1 MESSDSNNA
10 GGGPGRLADR
20 AWLRAMDAYT
30 AGAYAR
36 AEEEFRAA
44 VRLDPGMADAW
55 LGLHALRCDTSGAL
69 LAMHRHRKRFG
80 EQRSRHRRPLSSWY
94 WLGWWVQPV
103 LEDAR
108 DLALAHASH
117 WLDGRHLTE
126 LDTALAQCPPPGE
139 DPSVRFLHACRS
151 YLLKDWEQLIRDT
164 DRLLD
169 DPLLGI
175 EAGLFGG
182 MARVRLDMCAQ
193 AQGPLAASLARCRS
207 EQPQRK
213 ELRYWLARAY
223 EGAGRSAAALP
234 LYRAVH
240 RADPAFMDTA
250 ARLTAI
256 SAEDGLVDALL
267 EGVVGSGP
275 AAGGGTGAGREAG
288 PVTGFGTDE
297 AYDPAE
303 ELGAADGFG
312 AAAGY
317 GVDYETQEDLPVG
330 YTAEPGA
337 GRPVE
342 PGAGFTAD
350 YPGEPPAEFPA
361 EFPAGFR
368 GDVAGGLPAGFTM
381 DEGFGPPEGVEEAP
395 GAGQGA
401 GEAVGPQATAGP
413 VPGGPRPGA
422 EGGAGPEPRS
432 GSTVFEGPGTF
443 QGPSGFDGP
452 GGFPGGFEGPGG
464 VEGPAPQGTG
474 ARTGS
479 GSAAPGESGPAA
491 TLFLPGR
498 AVGSQAVPAHR
509 ASPDRSGSRQELDA
523 ALDALERMV
532 GLDPVKRQ
540 VRALSAQLRM
550 SRLRAGEG
558 LPVQPP
564 KRHFVFSGPSGT
576 GKTTV
581 ARILGRVFHSLG
593 LLSGNHLVEAQRADL
608 VGEFLGQTAVKANEL
623 IDSAL
628 DGVLFIDEAY
638 SLSNSGY
645 SKGDAYGDEA
655 LQVLL
660 KRAEDN
666 RDRLVVILAGYP
678 EGMNRLLSTNPGLN
692 SRFTTR
698 VDFPSYRPAELTA
711 IGAALAGRD
720 GDGWDEDATEE
731 LSSICGHVVR
741 EGWIDDLGNGRF
753 IRTLYEKSCA
763 YRDLR
768 LSLTGGQPS
777 REDLATLRL
786 PDLVQAYGELI
797 DGRGGGAEA

>member
-1 MESSDSNNA
+1 
-10 GGGPGRLADR
+10 
-20 AWLRAMDAYT
+20 MDAYT

-36 AEEEFRAA
+36 AEEEFRTA
-44 VRLDPGMADAW
+44 VRLDPSMADAW

-69 LAMHRHRKRFG
+69 LAMYRHKKRFG
-80 EQRSRHRRPLSSWY
+80 EQRRRHQRPLSSWY

-103 LEDAR
+103 LEDQR

-117 WLDGRHLTE
+117 WLDGRHLAE
-126 LDTALAQCPPPGE
+126 LDRAMAQCPPADQ

-164 DRLLD
+164 DQLLD
-169 DPLLGI
+169 DALLGI

-193 AQGPLAASLARCRS
+193 AQTPLAASLARCRS

-234 LYRAVH
+234 LYRSVH

-250 ARLTAI
+250 ARLAAI
-256 SAEDGLVDALL
+256 AAEDGLGLL
-267 EGVVGSGP
+267 EELPAFGAGEGLSEESAGPDTSALDLIGGAGGVLEAAFGEIGYGELDGPDGLGELGGPEDGYPENTFQENGCQKSGYQESGTGEVGYPGSGDP
-275 AAGGGTGAGREAG
+275 EAGFPEEGGYSDEPDAGPLQVTERPPMAERSGGDGGTDGGAAGGGTDGGW
-288 PVTGFGTDE
+288 PGT
-297 AYDPAE
+297 AE
-303 ELGAADGFG
+303 
-312 AAAGY
+312 AAG
-317 GVDYETQEDLPVG
+317 
-330 YTAEPGA
+330 
-337 GRPVE
+337 
-342 PGAGFTAD
+342 
-350 YPGEPPAEFPA
+350 PGEPPAPA
-361 EFPAGFR
+361 SPPR
-368 GDVAGGLPAGFTM
+368 
-381 DEGFGPPEGVEEAP
+381 EGRSP
-395 GAGQGA
+395 GA
-401 GEAVGPQATAGP
+401 
-413 VPGGPRPGA
+413 
-422 EGGAGPEPRS
+422 PE
-432 GSTVFEGPGTF
+432 
-443 QGPSGFDGP
+443 D
-452 GGFPGGFEGPGG
+452 
-464 VEGPAPQGTG
+464 
-474 ARTGS
+474 
-479 GSAAPGESGPAA
+479 PAA
-491 TLFLPGR
+491 GQR
-498 AVGSQAVPAHR
+498 R
-509 ASPDRSGSRQELDA
+509 LDA
-523 ALDALERMV
+523 ALGALEQMV

-550 SRLRAGEG
+550 AGLRAEQG

-581 ARILGRVFHSLG
+581 ARILGQVFHALG
-593 LLSGNHLVEAQRADL
+593 LLSGEHLVEAQRADL

-638 SLSNSGY
+638 SLANSGY

-678 EGMNRLLSTNPGLN
+678 EGMNRLLAANPGLN

-711 IGAALAGRD
+711 IGSALAARV
-720 GDGWDEDATEE
+720 GDGWDEDAADE
-731 LSSICGHVVR
+731 LASICAHVVG
-741 EGWIDDLGNGRF
+741 EGWIDELGNGRF

-768 LSLTGGQPS
+768 LTLSRERPS

-797 DGRGGGAEA
+797 DGRG

>member
-1 MESSDSNNA
+1 
-10 GGGPGRLADR
+10 
-20 AWLRAMDAYT
+20 MDAYT

-55 LGLHALRCDTSGAL
+55 LGLHALRSDTSAAL
-69 LAMHRHRKRFG
+69 LAMYRNQNRFG
-80 EQRSRHRRPLSSWY
+80 EQRRLHRRPLSSWY

-103 LEDAR
+103 LEDTR

-117 WLDGRHLTE
+117 WLDGRHLAE
-126 LDTALAQCPPPGE
+126 LDRALEQCPAPSE
-139 DPSVRFLHACRS
+139 DPSAQFLYACRS

-175 EAGLFGG
+175 EAGLFAG

-193 AQGPLAASLARCRS
+193 AQAPLAASLARCRS

-240 RADPAFMDTA
+240 RADPAFMDTS
-250 ARLTAI
+250 ARLAAI
-256 SAEDGLVDALL
+256 SAEDSLADGLLADERSGGLDGGGFDNGGIDGTGLDGGGLDGTGLDGGGLDGTGLDGGGLDGTGLDGAGPDGGGPGDEPAFQDDPGYTESPLYEAEFGIGGTPAGGGPSVDATLVDGPLAAPEPDTALAGNAPQAAG
-267 EGVVGSGP
+267 ERTGGASAPAGP
-275 AAGGGTGAGREAG
+275 AAPSPLPARGEAQ
-288 PVTGFGTDE
+288 PRS
-297 AYDPAE
+297 AP
-303 ELGAADGFG
+303 
-312 AAAGY
+312 
-317 GVDYETQEDLPVG
+317 
-330 YTAEPGA
+330 
-337 GRPVE
+337 
-342 PGAGFTAD
+342 
-350 YPGEPPAEFPA
+350 PPAPRI
-361 EFPAGFR
+361 AGNER
-368 GDVAGGLPAGFTM
+368 
-381 DEGFGPPEGVEEAP
+381 
-395 GAGQGA
+395 
-401 GEAVGPQATAGP
+401 
-413 VPGGPRPGA
+413 
-422 EGGAGPEPRS
+422 
-432 GSTVFEGPGTF
+432 
-443 QGPSGFDGP
+443 
-452 GGFPGGFEGPGG
+452 
-464 VEGPAPQGTG
+464 
-474 ARTGS
+474 
-479 GSAAPGESGPAA
+479 
-491 TLFLPGR
+491 
-498 AVGSQAVPAHR
+498 
-509 ASPDRSGSRQELDA
+509 ELDA
-523 ALDALERMV
+523 ALAELSLMV
-532 GLDPVKRQ
+532 GLEPVKRQ
-540 VRALSAQLRM
+540 VRALSAQLSM
-550 SRLRAGEG
+550 SRLRAEQG

-581 ARILGRVFHSLG
+581 ARILGRVFHALG
-593 LLSGNHLVEAQRADL
+593 LLSGDHLVEAQRADL
-608 VGEFLGQTAVKANEL
+608 VGEFLGQTAVKANDL

-645 SKGDAYGDEA
+645 TKGDAYGDEA

-678 EGMNRLLSTNPGLN
+678 EGMNRLLATNPGLN

-698 VDFPSYRPAELTA
+698 VDFPSYRPNELTA

-720 GDGWDEDATEE
+720 GDGWDEDAAEE
-731 LSSICGHVVR
+731 LASICTHVVR
-741 EGWIDDLGNGRF
+741 EGWIDELGNGRF

-768 LSLTGGQPS
+768 LSLLREPPG

-797 DGRGGGAEA
+797 DGRG